1 MVFTDDLQL
10 NTGQVVQ
17 EFDMEEFDSDE
28 DFSHTGSLWDA
39 AGSSQGHP
47 NHMSNLTQIDNI
59 NTQSPGSKRGRDG
72 SGKKS
77 AAKLAKKLFHEQK

>member
-10 NTGQVVQ
+10 NTGGVVQ
-17 EFDMEEFDSDE
+17 IDMEEFDSDE
-28 DFSHTGSLWDA
+28 DLSHTGSLLDA

-47 NHMSNLTQIDNI
+47 YHMSNLTQTDNI

-77 AAKLAKKLFHEQK
+77 AAKLAKK